1 MTAQP
6 GGSNR
11 VSQGGLGSLVAET
24 LIDAGQGGL
33 PFVRL
38 GFPDV
43 FTAELGSQAEIMAKY
58 GLTPEGVARHA
69 GRLLGRSRQPGSTRS
84 RSACQSRT

>member
-1 MTAQP
+1 M
-6 GGSNR
+6 
-11 VSQGGLGSLVAET
+11 AET

-69 GRLLGRSRQPGSTRS
+69 GRLLGAAPVKAASGSEAWARS
-84 RSACQSRT
+84 